1 MAGKTTRSDSTTT
14 RRIIHLHHLQTKLPQ
29 RNFSAAELLEMSET
43 SQLIVI
49 LCKTC
54 FKSISRKLDVS
65 ALWGIIYLE
74 EQREWIRSDGERKEL
89 TGEEREAEKRKRRRR
104 DERAAVLK
112 RDGRTERIKEAINV
126 MDEAERVDR
135 EVVRSSVRGE
145 ERLGGR
151 KRPAEVTTV
160 DTDSAGSGQNSC
172 WLLLERSD
180 TGPEPGGSHQD
191 LLNCFDTTQHHNW
204 LQKTHKA
211 GTSSAS
217 FLVVFILG
225 NTTTSSAFVPVFA
238 VGASLLHHP
247 ACSPT
252 ICVFFIVVLTWL

>member
-29 RNFSAAELLEMSET
+29 RNFSAAELLEISET

-104 DERAAVLK
+104 DEKSRRPETWREDGADQRGDQ
-112 RDGRTERIKEAINV
+112 RDGWSRTSRP
-126 MDEAERVDR
+126 RG
-135 EVVRSSVRGE
+135 SSVRGE

-160 DTDSAGSGQNSC
+160 DTDPAGSGQNSC

-180 TGPEPGGSHQD
+180 TGPEPGGIHQD
-191 LLNCFDTTQHHNW
+191 LLSCFDTMQHHNW
-204 LQKTHKA
+204 LQKTHTA

-217 FLVVFILG
+217 FLAVFISGTQRPLRLLSRSSLSERLCS
-225 NTTTSSAFVPVFA
+225 TTRPVRPQFVCF
-238 VGASLLHHP
+238 SLS
-247 ACSPT
+247 C
-252 ICVFFIVVLTWL
+252 